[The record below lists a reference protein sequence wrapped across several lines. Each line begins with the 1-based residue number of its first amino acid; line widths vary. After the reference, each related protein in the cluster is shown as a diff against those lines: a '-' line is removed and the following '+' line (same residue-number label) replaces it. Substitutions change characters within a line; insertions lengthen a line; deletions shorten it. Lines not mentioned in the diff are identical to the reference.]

1 MDFYET
7 ELTGRILTRVT
18 SDVDTLSALVQ
29 NGLLNA
35 VVSMATLVGIA
46 VVLLVT
52 DLRLGLVAMS
62 VLPVMVATTI
72 WYQKRST
79 VAYDHQRDTIATV
92 NAAFAES
99 LAGVRVTQAHT
110 REARDTENYV
120 ALGAANRAAGMRALS
135 IQIWYVAGTEL
146 MQQIATALVLTL
158 GVERLR
164 DNPAFAGVLIAFVLY
179 LTQFFAP
186 IQQLSQVFDSY
197 QQARAGMRK
206 LRTLFAEPIATPPP
220 AEPLQV
226 GELAGKLRFEAVHY
240 RYRRA
245 TMEALRG
252 TDVVIPAGQRV
263 ALVGRTGA
271 GKSTMMKL
279 AARFYDPT
287 EGRVLVD
294 GHDLRDLDPT
304 AYRQQ
309 LGYVPQEPFLF
320 SGTIRDNVAYGRSDA
335 SDAEVDRVCREVG
348 LTPWIDTLPDGYNTE
363 LSERG
368 RSLSA
373 GQRQLVCLARALL
386 VDPAILLLDE
396 ATATLDL
403 AAEAVVTRAI
413 DVVAQGRTAIVIAHR
428 LQTARGADRI
438 LVVDH
443 GLVVEDGSHDELL
456 AQNGVYGRMWDA
468 FTASPRV
475 A

>member
-1 MDFYET
+1 
-7 ELTGRILTRVT
+7 
-18 SDVDTLSALVQ
+18 
-29 NGLLNA
+29 
-35 VVSMATLVGIA
+35 
-46 VVLLVT
+46 
-52 DLRLGLVAMS
+52 
-62 VLPVMVATTI
+62 LPTTI
-72 WYQKRST
+72 
-79 VAYDHQRDTIATV
+79 
-92 NAAFAES
+92 NASFAES

-110 REARDTENYV
+110 REARDLADFTELS
-120 ALGAANRAAGMRALS
+120 ATNRDAGLRALS
-135 IQIWYVAGTEL
+135 IQIWYMASTEF

-158 GVERLR
+158 GVSRLR

-206 LRTLFAEPIATPPP
+206 IRALLSEDTTTPTP
-220 AEPLQV
+220 AVPLELDDV
-226 GELAGKLRFEAVHY
+226 RGELRFDGVRF
-240 RYRRA
+240 RYRNA
-245 TMEALRG
+245 TTEALRG
-252 TDVVIPAGQRV
+252 VNLTIEAGQRV

-271 GKSTMMKL
+271 GKSTIMKL

-287 EGRVLVD
+287 DGAVRVD
-294 GHDLRDLDPT
+294 GHDLRELDPT
-304 AYRQQ
+304 WYRQQ

-320 SGTIRDNVAYGRSDA
+320 TGTIRDNVAYGRPDA
-335 SDAEVDRVCREVG
+335 TDEQIRRVCREVG
-348 LTPWIDTLPDGYNTE
+348 LASWVEAQPHGYDTL
-363 LSERG
+363 LAERG

-403 AAEAVVTRAI
+403 AAEAIVTRAI
-413 DVVAQGRTAIVIAHR
+413 DVVASGRTSIVIAHR

-438 LVVDH
+438 LVVDA
-443 GLVVEDGSHDELL
+443 GCVVEDGTHDELIL
-456 AQNGVYGRMWDA
+456 ANGPYARMWDA
-468 FTASPRV
+468 FSSSTRV

>member
-1 MDFYET
+1 
-7 ELTGRILTRVT
+7 
-18 SDVDTLSALVQ
+18 
-29 NGLLNA
+29 
-35 VVSMATLVGIA
+35 
-46 VVLLVT
+46 
-52 DLRLGLVAMS
+52 
-62 VLPVMVATTI
+62 
-72 WYQKRST
+72 
-79 VAYDHQRDTIATV
+79 
-92 NAAFAES
+92 
-99 LAGVRVTQAHT
+99 
-110 REARDTENYV
+110 
-120 ALGAANRAAGMRALS
+120 
-135 IQIWYVAGTEL
+135 
-146 MQQIATALVLTL
+146 
-158 GVERLR
+158 
-164 DNPAFAGVLIAFVLY
+164 
-179 LTQFFAP
+179 
-186 IQQLSQVFDSY
+186 
-197 QQARAGMRK
+197 
-206 LRTLFAEPIATPPP
+206 
-220 AEPLQV
+220 
-226 GELAGKLRFEAVHY
+226 
-240 RYRRA
+240 
-245 TMEALRG
+245 
-252 TDVVIPAGQRV
+252 
-263 ALVGRTGA
+263 
-271 GKSTMMKL
+271 MMKL